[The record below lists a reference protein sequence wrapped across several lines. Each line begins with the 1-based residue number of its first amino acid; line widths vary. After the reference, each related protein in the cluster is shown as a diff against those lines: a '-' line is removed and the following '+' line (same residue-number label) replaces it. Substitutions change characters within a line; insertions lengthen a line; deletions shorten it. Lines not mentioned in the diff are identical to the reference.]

1 MMMRVIE
8 DTSWNFTKESIKTKP
23 VQPVHVD
30 ACFEVVAAAENL
42 GCAPAGANM
51 HGEHDHK
58 IYSDHKPKRQ
68 KEKRKTKFHG
78 KPLFTIM
85 KQSFPWAC

>member
-42 GCAPAGANM
+42 GCALL
-51 HGEHDHK
+51 
-58 IYSDHKPKRQ
+58 PKV
-68 KEKRKTKFHG
+68 
-78 KPLFTIM
+78 PDAAI
-85 KQSFPWAC
+85 C